1 MCACVLIYLFTN
13 YQINQ
18 CIVQIVFKRLSQ
30 ERYTVLKDKVSL
42 LRFINITEL
51 IAQKSLQKI
60 GG

>member
-13 YQINQ
+13 YQTNQ
-18 CIVQIVFKRLSQ
+18 CIVQIVFKQLSQ
-30 ERYTVLKDKVSL
+30 EAYTVLKDKVSL

>member
-30 ERYTVLKDKVSL
+30 ERYTVPINKVTL

-51 IAQKSLQKI
+51 
-60 GG
+60 

>member
-1 MCACVLIYLFTN
+1 VLIYLFTN
-13 YQINQ
+13 YQTNQ

-30 ERYTVLKDKVSL
+30 ERYTVPINKVSL

-60 GG
+60 RG